1 MRGALVPNP
10 EIAIIAIDEKS
21 IAELGRYPWT
31 RTEYARLITML
42 SDAGAKAVL
51 FDVFF
56 PEHENENADK
66 AFADASRLAGNVVL
80 ATSFEFDKD
89 LNITGRIGSIPEI
102 ESSVSGIGHIN
113 FLPEPDGV
121 NRLNMLFLA
130 DGDKNI
136 PSLGL
141 LGAMA
146 ALGEKNSFRVFLR
159 LLWARDIFP

>member
-1 MRGALVPNP
+1 LGKQFSERFMASSVMKKISSGQGMKLASLLLAFASIFSVTLLYYTQNPFIEAFEAKTYDLRFENMRGALVPNP

-66 AFADASRLAGNVVL
+66 AFADASRL
-80 ATSFEFDKD
+80 
-89 LNITGRIGSIPEI
+89 
-102 ESSVSGIGHIN
+102 
-113 FLPEPDGV
+113 
-121 NRLNMLFLA
+121 
-130 DGDKNI
+130 
-136 PSLGL
+136 
-141 LGAMA
+141 
-146 ALGEKNSFRVFLR
+146 EKKKVKKE
-159 LLWARDIFP
+159 